1 MSTNQSREPPGTPAG
16 GQWAPSR
23 HNEADIDLGAP
34 APTMPGAFDAAL
46 SGGAGGPG
54 QYAELQTATLHTGR
68 RPIPNDIQR
77 LAYSA
82 FQVADKQIT
91 AEDVEDGMAEAVDR
105 GSETYSQAYE
115 KLSMGQRSV
124 LRGLVGGTVTKPFS
138 AAFARSAGLATGA
151 SVRRAIDALV
161 ADEVITKR
169 DDLWVVTDPFL
180 AHWLA
185 GEVRPYAT

>member
-1 MSTNQSREPPGTPAG
+1 MSTNQSRKPPGTPAG

-105 GSETYSQAYE
+105 GSETYIDF
-115 KLSMGQRSV
+115 LSALKGRDSDLSPWQDLDNPMS
-124 LRGLVGGTVTKPFS
+124 LTLSPRG
-138 AAFARSAGLATGA
+138 
-151 SVRRAIDALV
+151 ALV
-161 ADEVITKR
+161 PE
-169 DDLWVVTDPFL
+169 
-180 AHWLA
+180 
-185 GEVRPYAT
+185 RP